1 LIGDSGKAYHEF
13 IFILYPIT
21 IKKRRTTMK
30 KWIGVIIPV
39 VLLFTSAAVFAAR
52 SPMTPVEA
60 KKIDNKDA
68 KKEFKQ
74 GVKAFKKAKYDEAAT
89 HFAAAA
95 QAEPTLPEAHIN
107 LALAL
112 AEQGKADEA
121 KKHFDEAT
129 TLITGSASSTA
140 QKGGGATSPSGGT
153 PPGDRGASSGQQG
166 ATSPSNPNSSMPAR

>member
-1 LIGDSGKAYHEF
+1 
-13 IFILYPIT
+13 
-21 IKKRRTTMK
+21 MK

-39 VLLFTSAAVFAAR
+39 VLLFTSAAAFAAK
-52 SPMTPVEA
+52 SNIQPVEA

-74 GVKAFKKAKYDEAAT
+74 GVKAFKGAKYDEAVT
-89 HFAAAA
+89 HFTAVTQA
-95 QAEPTLPEAHIN
+95 QPNLPEAHIN

-129 TLITGSASSTA
+129 SLIVASAA
-140 QKGGGATSPSGGT
+140 GGGAGAQKSATSPGGGTSGGSSSST

-166 ATSPSNPNSSMPAR
+166 ATTSPSNPNSSMPAR

>member
-1 LIGDSGKAYHEF
+1 
-13 IFILYPIT
+13 
-21 IKKRRTTMK
+21 MK
-30 KWIGVIIPV
+30 KWIGVFIPV
-39 VLLFTSAAVFAAR
+39 VLLFTSAAAFAAR

-60 KKIDNKDA
+60 KKIENKDA

-112 AEQGKADEA
+112 AEQGKGDEA

-129 TLITGSASSTA
+129 SLITGNPSGGT
-140 QKGGGATSPSGGT
+140 QKSATSPSGSTGST
-153 PPGDRGASSGQQG
+153 SPGDKGASSGQQG
-166 ATSPSNPNSSMPAR
+166 ATSPSSPNSSMPAR